1 MASDWTPQVQSS
13 SLIALLMTLDSVLC
27 VARRSCPISPNL
39 TESHRISPNL
49 TESHRIS
56 QLPNL
61 TVVTFRRYLAW
72 HDRWKAGVT
81 DMLPRLLLAHK
92 VLCGVILLVPDD
104 P

>member
-1 MASDWTPQVQSS
+1 
-13 SLIALLMTLDSVLC
+13 MTLDFVSG
-27 VARRSCPISPNL
+27 CPL
-39 TESHRISPNL
+39 DDFGFRVV
-49 TESHRIS
+49 RGIS

-92 VLCGVILLVPDD
+92 VQSDSMTSED
-104 P
+104 H

>member
-27 VARRSCPISPNL
+27 VARRSCQ
-39 TESHRISPNL
+39 ISPNL

-92 VLCGVILLVPDD
+92 VLCGVILLVPDG